1 MSSELI
7 GATGFGIMLLF
18 MFLGL
23 PIWICMF
30 LVGAA
35 GITVLGNLNQAWN
48 VIATCAHNVG
58 SDYTFATLPV
68 FLLIGEFADISGMMN
83 ESYNALNT
91 LVGKLRGGLAMASIL
106 GAGAFSCIS
115 GSSMACSAIMTRVAL
130 PQLVDRKYD
139 PELAAGALAA
149 GGTLGNLI
157 PPGTVLIIYALLT
170 DVSLGKLFVACY
182 IPGFLLAIM
191 YLVQIYIQCTLKPS
205 LGPGASSSTWKAK
218 LFATKG
224 LSPVLVSLIVI
235 LGGIQFG
242 VFTPNEAASVCTV
255 FIFIYAV
262 IRRTV
267 TGQNLLGAFKSTL
280 VSTGMVFAIIISSQ
294 IFTVFSALSKLPQ
307 ALSVWLMEFNLSG
320 LGLVIFIMVIYAILG
335 IPLNVISVM
344 LLTMPIFL
352 PLLVAFK
359 VDLLWFGIL
368 AITQCELA
376 NLSPPVGVNL
386 FIVAQMGKPYG
397 ISMGTVFKG
406 SIPFCVTCL
415 VFIIVLIAFPQ
426 ISLFMVTQMK

>member
-7 GATGFGIMLLF
+7 GGIGFGIMLLF

-35 GITVLGNLNQAWN
+35 GITVLGNLHQAWN
-48 VIATCAHNVG
+48 VVATCAHNVA

-130 PQLVDRKYD
+130 PQLIDRKYD

-182 IPGFLLAIM
+182 IPGFLLAFM

-218 LFATKG
+218 LLSTKD

-262 IRRTV
+262 VRRTV
-267 TGQNLLGAFKSTL
+267 TGQNLLGAFKNTL

-307 ALSVWLMEFNLSG
+307 ALSVWLMEFHLSG
-320 LGLVIFIMVIYAILG
+320 LGLVILIMVIYAILG

-368 AITQCELA
+368 TITQCELA

-426 ISLFMVTQMK
+426 ISLFMVSQMK